1 MKYAVGIDL
10 EKIEDYMAGYA
21 LDRFLLIEADN
32 KEEAV
37 ENYLQDENI
46 AGWIREDEKKLV
58 KAYDIIDNSSEER
71 PSYQFNIFINN
82 MRKKYGDG

>member
-10 EKIEDYMAGYA
+10 EKIKSYMAGYA

-37 ENYLQDENI
+37 QKYLEDENI
-46 AGWIREDEKKLV
+46 KGWIKEDEKKLV
-58 KAYDIIDNSSEER
+58 SVQKEFKEEEKN
-71 PSYQFNIFINN
+71 PEYEFNMFINK
-82 MRKKYGDG
+82 MRKKYGDD